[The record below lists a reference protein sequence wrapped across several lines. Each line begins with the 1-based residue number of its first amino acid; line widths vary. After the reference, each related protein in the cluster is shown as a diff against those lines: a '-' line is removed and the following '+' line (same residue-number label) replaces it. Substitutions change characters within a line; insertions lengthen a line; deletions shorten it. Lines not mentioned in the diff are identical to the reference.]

1 MGGRKTGVSPPQD
14 PFCIAQFLS
23 YIAKNVFWKNL
34 SVFVDRTKNIFG
46 RIVFRP
52 NIQANQGFVR
62 IKSQKQFRKMNFCK
76 ISPIFPQKC
85 C

>member
-1 MGGRKTGVSPPQD
+1 MKSGLGKWGGEKQGFPPPQD

-46 RIVFRP
+46 
-52 NIQANQGFVR
+52 
-62 IKSQKQFRKMNFCK
+62 
-76 ISPIFPQKC
+76 
-85 C
+85 